1 MSAELHTLLR
11 KANVAATLIQ
21 SHARGHAARRR
32 TSSLRKTSDARR
44 LMMLMMPGAVPS
56 GESSPISPSRMA
68 PQLSQAAVSSGLAQ
82 PLIPANLTAASCAM
96 SASPATVATES
107 FRSSSSSSAA
117 APPPAGGGPNPFVMP
132 PLPPGPPPCGGSV
145 PTQPQPQPSL
155 LQPQRA
161 LGTQF
166 SSSPSLPGTVMQ
178 AKRDYPFVPALDGN
192 AQQQVDEL
200 DFRRQQQQLQLA
212 QQQQQQQQQQMGQYE
227 SPQTPWTSRVH
238 SRVQAHGDGMNQMS
252 PVHRMSM
259 ANMMAMAERHQQLS
273 PQERLLTAVVM
284 QRFCRWGEHRTVAD
298 WPAELI
304 AYGPLPAVHDALKGS
319 RTRSLTLP
327 QLVTAIKERT
337 GGCAGGKA
345 LDMLN
350 LKAYVRCFADKFHL
364 RSGRTAQGRPLDL
377 VEMRVDGAAA
387 TAGVAQPQPQQQMGQ
402 QQLQQQQQQLQQQ
415 YQSLQMHQQQIM
427 PAADEMES
435 LGALAASAGLRLSDL
450 GYNTHLGGAGH
461 GASSPLTPPPQHGH
475 TSPHMASAPS
485 AAVPPPLNLQ
495 PKELFSGGGGA
506 LGGAPAAA
514 AAAAAQQQQPL
525 WGSALGG
532 FGGFSMFGVEGCST
546 PTTPNENKENPAA
559 DAQRGTTEQLSP
571 ALGPER
577 AACAPLPLTANQAPA
592 ALMGGAAGGGGGAI
606 SAERAAA
613 LAKDPMKDPMLSQIQ
628 GLFVDD
634 GDDGD
639 DDAGELGNA
648 AQRRYIQA
656 HDLHSLFLQAVER
669 AMEQDARNPADFI
682 GRELMRF
689 ASFQDAV
696 PMVPDAAASRPLEQ
710 HVLLGARTPARSY

>member
-1 MSAELHTLLR
+1 MSQGGFDKLLL
-11 KANVAATLIQ
+11 KANAAATLIQ
-21 SHARGHAARRR
+21 SLARGHAARRK
-32 TSSLRKTSDARR
+32 TSALRKTSDARR
-44 LMMLMMPGAVPS
+44 LMMLMMPSAVSS
-56 GESSPISPSRMA
+56 GESSPISPSRMT
-68 PQLSQAAVSSGLAQ
+68 PQPSQAAVAAVSSGLAQ
-82 PLIPANLTAASCAM
+82 PFIPANLTAAACAL

-107 FRSSSSSSAA
+107 FRTSSSSGSAA
-117 APPPAGGGPNPFVMP
+117 APPTSASTPSSFVMP

-145 PTQPQPQPSL
+145 PAQPQSQPSL
-155 LQPQRA
+155 LQPQLP
-161 LGTQF
+161 LGTQQF
-166 SSSPSLPGTVMQ
+166 SSSPALSGTVMQ
-178 AKRDYPFVPALDGN
+178 PAAQASLLSGMMPPASTTMGTPAKLDYPFVPALDGN
-192 AQQQVDEL
+192 AQQQVDDL
-200 DFRRQQQQLQLA
+200 DFRRQQLQL
-212 QQQQQQQQQQMGQYE
+212 QQQQQQQQMGQYE

-238 SRVQAHGDGMNQMS
+238 SRVQAHADGMNQMS

-350 LKAYVRCFADKFHL
+350 LKAYVRCFPDKFHL

-377 VEMRVDGAAA
+377 VEMRVDGAPA
-387 TAGVAQPQPQQQMGQ
+387 TAGVAQPPP
-402 QQLQQQQQQLQQQ
+402 QQQLQQQ
-415 YQSLQMHQQQIM
+415 YQSLQMHQQQM
-427 PAADEMES
+427 LPAADEMES
-435 LGALAASAGLRLSDL
+435 LGALAASAGLRLSDM
-450 GYNTHLGGAGH
+450 GHNHLGGQ

-514 AAAAAQQQQPL
+514 AAAAQPL
-525 WGSALGG
+525 WGNALGG
-532 FGGFSMFGVEGCST
+532 FSLFGVEGCST

-559 DAQRGTTEQLSP
+559 DAQRGPSEPLSP
-571 ALGPER
+571 ALGAER
-577 AACAPLPLTANQAPA
+577 PACAPLPLTANQAPA
-592 ALMGGAAGGGGGAI
+592 PGVGGGAADP
-606 SAERAAA
+606 
-613 LAKDPMKDPMLSQIQ
+613 KDPMKDPIKDPMLSQIQ

-634 GDDGD
+634 GP

-696 PMVPDAAASRPLEQ
+696 PDAAASRPLEQ
-710 HVLLGARTPARSY
+710 HGLIAARTPAHSY